1 MAPVSFL
8 SFRVST
14 EIRNRLKS
22 AAASRGETMQTLLR
36 QMVEDF
42 LDAPDLSQGGQI
54 VFSSAAPGAAAP
66 WAKDLLRQEA
76 VLRDKGIL
84 HLWCRPGVHR
94 PELLVA
100 FSPRQAPSIA
110 GFFKLKAELSLMA
123 GQPLDLVDEATLRA
137 APRAAALKEAS
148 RLF

>member
-1 MAPVSFL
+1 MAPFSFL

-14 EIRNRLKS
+14 TIRNRLK
-22 AAASRGETMQTLLR
+22 AIAASRGETMQTLLR
-36 QMVEDF
+36 RIVEDF
-42 LDAPDLSQGGQI
+42 LDAPDLHQNGQI
-54 VFSSAAPGAAAP
+54 IFSAPEP
-66 WAKDLLRQEA
+66 WARDLAKDLLRQQSM
-76 VLRDKGIL
+76 LREKGIL

-94 PELLVA
+94 PEILVA
-100 FSPRQAPSIA
+100 FSPRQAPSVA
-110 GFFKLKAELSLMA
+110 GFFKLKEELSVMV

>member
-14 EIRNRLKS
+14 AMRNRLK
-22 AAASRGETMQTLLR
+22 AVAASRGETMQTLLR
-36 QMVEDF
+36 RMVEDF
-42 LDAPDLSQGGQI
+42 LDAPDLGQTGQMI
-54 VFSSAAPGAAAP
+54 FSGTAPGTPAS
-66 WAKDLLRQEA
+66 WTKDLLRQEA
-76 VLRDKGIL
+76 VLREKGIL

>member
-1 MAPVSFL
+1 MAPFSFL

-14 EIRNRLKS
+14 MIRNRLKV

-36 QMVEDF
+36 RIVEDF
-42 LDAPDLSQGGQI
+42 LDAPDLHQSGQI
-54 VFSSAAPGAAAP
+54 IFSSTAP
-66 WAKDLLRQEA
+66 WAKDLLRQQS
-76 VLRDKGIL
+76 VLREKGIL

-94 PELLVA
+94 PEILVA

-110 GFFKLKAELSLMA
+110 GFFKLKEELSLMA

>member
-1 MAPVSFL
+1 MAPFSFL

-14 EIRNRLKS
+14 TIRNRLKVL
-22 AAASRGETMQTLLR
+22 AASRGETMQTLLR
-36 QMVEDF
+36 RIVEDF
-42 LDAPDLSQGGQI
+42 LDAPDHQSGQI
-54 VFSSAAPGAAAP
+54 IFSTTAP
-66 WAKDLLRQEA
+66 WAKDLLRQQSLLQE
-76 VLRDKGIL
+76 KGIL

-94 PELLVA
+94 PEILVA

-110 GFFKLKAELSLMA
+110 GFFKLKEELSLMA

>member
-14 EIRNRLKS
+14 EIRNRLKA
-22 AAASRGETMQTLLR
+22 AAASQGETMQTLLR
-36 QMVEDF
+36 RMVDDF
-42 LDAPDLSQGGQI
+42 LDGPNPDQTKHKLSNSTASWTQ
-54 VFSSAAPGAAAP
+54 
-66 WAKDLLRQEA
+66 DLLREEA
-76 VLRDKGIL
+76 ALREKGIL
-84 HLWCRPGVHR
+84 HLWCRSGIHR

-110 GFFKLKAELSLMA
+110 GFFKLKAELSLLA